1 MWLAWAL
8 IWWCGA
14 FIAFGP
20 TFLRY
25 NEGKYK
31 NKSILYRSLII
42 TFLSILSWIS
52 VIREMYLINKE
63 VKQEENKFKDYGK
76 TKQERD

>member
-1 MWLAWAL
+1 MIIAFAL
-8 IWWCGA
+8 IWWTGA

-31 NKSILYRSLII
+31 KKSILYRSLLI
-42 TFLSILSWIS
+42 TFFSALSWIS
-52 VIREMYLINKE
+52 VIREMYLIDVELRKE
-63 VKQEENKFKDYGK
+63 EKQFKDIL
-76 TKQERD
+76 